1 MKYEEI
7 EKILSQLPL
16 SVAIKLH
23 TDTFGYP
30 PEFYG
35 RTEIGDPDLAEEVQ
49 KSIAKG
55 VPYDDSAPRIQY
67 NKDGTTTMY
76 EW

>member
-7 EKILSQLPL
+7 EKILSQNPL

-30 PEFYG
+30 PEFAG
-35 RTEIGDPDLAEEVQ
+35 RTRIGDPVLAVEVH

-55 VPYDDSAPRIQY
+55 EPYDEYVPRVQQ
-67 NKDGTTTMY
+67 NEDGTTTIW
-76 EW
+76 EL

>member
-7 EKILSQLPL
+7 EKILSQNPL

-49 KSIAKG
+49 KIYS
-55 VPYDDSAPRIQY
+55 
-67 NKDGTTTMY
+67 
-76 EW
+76 

>member
-1 MKYEEI
+1 MKYKEI
-7 EKILSQLPL
+7 EKILSQTPL
-16 SVAIKLH
+16 AVAIKLH

-30 PEFYG
+30 PEFAG
-35 RTEIGDPDLAEEVQ
+35 RTEIGDPLLAQEVH

-55 VPYDDSAPRIQY
+55 EPYDDYTPRIRQ
-67 NKDGTTTMY
+67 NEDGTTTMT

>member
-30 PEFYG
+30 PEFRG
-35 RTEIGDPDLAEEVQ
+35 RTEIGDPDLAEEVH

-55 VPYDDSAPRIQY
+55 VPYDEYTPRVKQ
-67 NKDGTTTMY
+67 NEDGTTTIS
-76 EW
+76 EL

>member
-7 EKILSQLPL
+7 EKILSKNPL

-23 TDTFGYP
+23 TDIFGYP
-30 PEFYG
+30 PEFHG
-35 RTEIGDPDLAEEVQ
+35 RTRVGDPDLAEEVH

-55 VPYDDSAPRIQY
+55 VPYDEYTPRVKQ
-67 NKDGTTTMY
+67 NEDGTTTIS
-76 EW
+76 EL

>member
-1 MKYEEI
+1 MNSKEN
-7 EKILSQLPL
+7 EKLFSHNPL
-16 SVAIKLH
+16 YVAIKLH

-30 PEFYG
+30 PEFRG
-35 RTEIGDPDLAEEVQ
+35 MTEVGDPDLAEEVQ

-55 VPYDDSAPRIQY
+55 VPYDDSAPRVQH
-67 NKDGTTTMY
+67 NKDGTTTVW